1 MSSQQELDKAL
12 NSVETAKAQL
22 SVSMSGQTQDYPLD
36 VNKVFKF
43 EGTDYTVKL
52 LQYVLRLRRRRPLGE
67 QPPDSILPYRWK
79 LTDRKA
85 LKTRLVFEKFAD
97 WDKMHPAKSIKM

>member
-22 SVSMSGQTQDYPLD
+22 SRLNVWSDAGLPLD

-52 LQYVLRLRRRRPLGE
+52 LQYVLNYGDRRPLGE
-67 QPPDSILPYRWK
+67 QPPDN
-79 LTDRKA
+79 
-85 LKTRLVFEKFAD
+85 
-97 WDKMHPAKSIKM
+97 PAIHGGN